1 MVRAD
6 TIIFGKLNALIYFE
20 VGYSFSS
27 FRVHAVSGL
36 SYLKSHPLIKL
47 IGATGGDKSYTLQI
61 FQRYTSLLLHG
72 NLIMVIFPYIALT
85 AEIFRNIQYCLKN
98 ADTIVCYCQSAKIKI
113 ENSVGVNIWMTF
125 KIKCV

>member
-6 TIIFGKLNALIYFE
+6 PIIFAKLNVLIYFE
-20 VGYSFSS
+20 FGYSFSS

-61 FQRYTSLLLHG
+61 FQRHTSFLLHG
-72 NLIMVIFPYIALT
+72 NLIMVIFPYIVLT
-85 AEIFRNIQYCLKN
+85 AKNVRNIQYC
-98 ADTIVCYCQSAKIKI
+98 
-113 ENSVGVNIWMTF
+113 F
-125 KIKCV
+125 